1 MTTDKL
7 PPAYINK
14 YGDPDLFN
22 MEYSKYVHHINAD
35 VDESSEGGDP
45 DFQDAKRLDFYN
57 QDKDRDEDE
66 REDDDDNPI

>member
-45 DFQDAKRLDFYN
+45 DF
-57 QDKDRDEDE
+57 
-66 REDDDDNPI
+66 